1 MKTYTKEEVK
11 KMADKVINFS
21 EVPDGLAKKLAF
33 YNIKYKGYYDYVNAD
48 TNEKIFVE
56 P

>member
-1 MKTYTKEEVK
+1 MKAYTKAEIK
-11 KMADKVINFS
+11 AMADKHITFAD
-21 EVPDGLAKKLAF
+21 VPNGIAKKLAF

-48 TNEKIFVE
+48 TNEKIFVG